1 MRFNKVHGITP
12 QTIVKAVS
20 QKEGVIHGIKH
31 LAKSDV
37 QRQIIDLES
46 QMRKAAEAL
55 DFEKAIELRDAVADL
70 KRSLALKL
78 ERDQR
83 A

>member
-1 MRFNKVHGITP
+1 
-12 QTIVKAVS
+12 
-20 QKEGVIHGIKH
+20 
-31 LAKSDV
+31 
-37 QRQIIDLES
+37 
-46 QMRKAAEAL
+46 MRKAAEAL